1 MSNTRYIKYVIH
13 YTVKDGS
20 YWTPHEWYARKR
32 NQRPGDGKPTEENIA
47 KHCRHM
53 EASTLPGG
61 VNAHIGKTKMLSA
74 YIVDQRTGSVVA
86 QWGRD

>member
-32 NQRPGDGKPTEENIA
+32 NQRPGDGKPTTANIA
-47 KHCRHM
+47 NHVAYW

-61 VNAHIGKTKMLSA
+61 CNAHIGKSKILSA
-74 YIVDQRTGSVVA
+74 YVVDQMSGMVVA
-86 QWGRD
+86 QWTA